1 MTVNRYP
8 PWRAGWTMTMVV
20 SLCMMLI
27 PWLGHGAHGAAA
39 EPPLD
44 IMVHQ
49 GQLSV
54 HLQDADVGD
63 VLTAIGQ
70 QAGIT
75 ILGDLRPG
83 IRVSMHFSGMVLDE
97 GLSRLLRRASLS
109 SAMAY
114 TRGPT
119 GTMVLTA
126 VHVFKEATGPVPHP
140 QPAAE
145 FRAEDR
151 REAAGQSF
159 AEALAQI
166 SGALPPPPAVAE
178 NDGAERFRA
187 RLESAQHHTPPPEAG
202 EESELAHHFRE
213 ALEQSLQSP
222 DDTSPMDHRE

>member
-1 MTVNRYP
+1 MF
-8 PWRAGWTMTMVV
+8 
-20 SLCMMLI
+20 
-27 PWLGHGAHGAAA
+27 
-39 EPPLD
+39 
-44 IMVHQ
+44 
-49 GQLSV
+49 
-54 HLQDADVGD
+54 GD

-109 SAMAY
+109 SAVAY

-151 REAAGQSF
+151 RE
-159 AEALAQI
+159 EA
-166 SGALPPPPAVAE
+166 GALPPPPAVAE

-222 DDTSPMDHRE
+222 DDTSPLDHRE